1 MSKKDINS
9 SIFAA
14 LKVSE
19 KSKVPFLLIGNPGT
33 GKTTTVE
40 MFSKIRGYEM
50 ILLRGSQSTPEE
62 ILGYDVSEPSI
73 SKSTTVKLRPAW
85 FEKLLNNTKSG
96 KKCLL
101 FLDEITT
108 ANEYTQ
114 SALLHLIFERKV
126 GDEDLPEDTL
136 IVSAGNYA
144 SNLSSQFNLI
154 PPLMNR
160 FCIYNIVATE
170 TDLDN
175 FLSEYKGASVN
186 GKPNGIEKSMKDLKE
201 MDDLEPSISDEF
213 VLKVSEKIEFSI
225 NLTSKSLIRGS
236 KLDLKVT
243 DMQDLYGD
251 LDNDAALPGFV
262 TLRSLVYL
270 KRLAIASYRCFGKSG
285 LTSDNFRNMVI
296 GTCGIALSR
305 SKSDGSVIKTDVTD
319 SYCDSMRKVGDDIDR
334 MMTSSLPKY
343 EDAIKRVIKEIGTT
357 NVDLSIEDMNS
368 LMTVIDNVENDKSAS
383 KIECPID
390 PQIITRLGDCISLT
404 SKKSTSEEIDRDKLE
419 KLPADVINGHINKFN
434 MTCRLY
440 QKLYKFI
447 TNKSRNYNQD
457 VVTHVGSTVK
467 KVLNKTEFKL
477 STQASCAKKNLP
489 ASVVLNIDKIN

>member
-270 KRLAIASYRCFGKSG
+270 KRLSIASYRCFGKSG
-285 LTSDNFRNMVI
+285 LTS
-296 GTCGIALSR
+296 
-305 SKSDGSVIKTDVTD
+305 
-319 SYCDSMRKVGDDIDR
+319 
-334 MMTSSLPKY
+334 
-343 EDAIKRVIKEIGTT
+343 
-357 NVDLSIEDMNS
+357 
-368 LMTVIDNVENDKSAS
+368 
-383 KIECPID
+383 
-390 PQIITRLGDCISLT
+390 
-404 SKKSTSEEIDRDKLE
+404 
-419 KLPADVINGHINKFN
+419 
-434 MTCRLY
+434 
-440 QKLYKFI
+440 
-447 TNKSRNYNQD
+447 
-457 VVTHVGSTVK
+457 
-467 KVLNKTEFKL
+467 
-477 STQASCAKKNLP
+477 
-489 ASVVLNIDKIN
+489 